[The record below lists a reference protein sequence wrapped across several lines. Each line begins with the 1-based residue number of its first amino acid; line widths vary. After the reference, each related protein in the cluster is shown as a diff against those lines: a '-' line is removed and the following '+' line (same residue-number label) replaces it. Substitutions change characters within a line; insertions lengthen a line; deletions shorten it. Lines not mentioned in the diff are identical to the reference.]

1 MIKLQIIKRLKLLFI
16 REEMIDFVISLN
28 NNYDT
33 VEEYCKKKEWK
44 VFDNIHKTLNVVECE
59 KGKETGSNLNQ
70 DWLNER
76 AVDIALKSFIVISK

>member
-1 MIKLQIIKRLKLLFI
+1 MLGNIVKRLQLLLVKEELLPFI
-16 REEMIDFVISLN
+16 SEISER
-28 NNYDT
+28 YDT
-33 VEEYCKKKEWK
+33 TNEWCKKKEWK

-59 KGKETGSNLNQ
+59 KSKETGSNLNQ